1 MNTIAE
7 HIAYF
12 LNEYPPFNNLTFEE
26 LTEIATNIRVLN
38 LEKSE
43 ALFQNNDILH
53 DSFYVVASG
62 VINLTT
68 IADAEETII
77 NKCHEG
83 DIFGLRPFFA
93 KNNYMMTAKARE
105 ESIVYA
111 IPISV
116 FRPFVAN
123 NSDVLNFLLES
134 FASNSRHAKDTI
146 NSGDKLISD
155 TIFYGDSQSEMQYIQ
170 SLNYNTA
177 PLKTSADQIVKDVAL
192 LMTNAMVDNVVVCEN
207 NNPKGILT
215 HADLASKIA
224 TGRYLITE
232 TIDKI
237 MSSPVVTVI
246 ENVSLAEAQL
256 LMLKHNVSHLCV
268 TKDGTNKS
276 AVKGIISEHDLI
288 VAQASNPGVL
298 IKEIK
303 RSQIPKDLKLI
314 RDRLADLIQN
324 SIQKNIPIAH
334 ITNIAS
340 EINLAILKRA
350 VEISILEMGSPPARF
365 AWLSIGSQGRK
376 EQLLLT
382 DQDSILIFEDVTA
395 NKYRDVKDYFLRLA
409 KRTTAIL
416 EKVGY
421 DYCPNGHMASNM
433 LWCKSLTD
441 WTKQYNNWMNT
452 PGENSNDLSSI
463 FYDYEIIFGEP
474 KIEEA
479 IENVIFKNAINNT
492 LFFDFLG
499 NDALRKNSPLSF
511 FKKFIVEEDEG
522 PNKLKFDIKTKAL
535 MPLIDGA
542 RLLILSFNIKGI
554 NNTYLRFKQL
564 AITDSKNAEVYLDC
578 AEAFLTLLKF
588 RTVEGLKNDSS
599 GQYINLKELSKADKD
614 KLKNALAPMRDL
626 EELIKSKFQLTQFS

>member
-7 HIAYF
+7 HIADF
-12 LNEYPPFNNLTFEE
+12 LKEYPPFDNLTFQE
-26 LTEIATNIRVLN
+26 LYNIATNIRVIN
-38 LEKSE
+38 LEKH
-43 ALFQNNDILH
+43 AVLFQNNDILH
-53 DSFYVVASG
+53 DSFYVVSSG
-62 VINLTT
+62 IINLTT
-68 IADAEETII
+68 VADAEETIV

-111 IPISV
+111 IPIAV
-116 FRPFVAN
+116 FRPYVVN

-134 FASNSRHAKDTI
+134 FAINSRHTKDNV
-146 NSGDKLISD
+146 NSGNKLVSDNVFYSD
-155 TIFYGDSQSEMQYIQ
+155 TQSEMQYIQ
-170 SLNYNTA
+170 SLNYNNS
-177 PLKTSADQIVKDVAL
+177 PLTTTGDKIIKDVAI
-192 LMTNAMVDNVVVCEN
+192 LMTDAMVDNIVVCEN
-207 NNPKGILT
+207 NNPIGILT
-215 HADLASKIA
+215 DADLSSKIA
-224 TGRYLITE
+224 TGRYPITA

-256 LMLKHNVSHLCV
+256 LMLKHNVTHLCV

-276 AVKGIISEHDLI
+276 VVKGIISEHDLI

-303 RSQIPKDLKLI
+303 RSQLPKDLKQI
-314 RDRLADLIQN
+314 RDRLSDLIQN
-324 SIQKNIPIAH
+324 SIQKNITISH
-334 ITNIAS
+334 VCNIAN
-340 EINLAILKRA
+340 EINLALIKRA
-350 VEISILEMGSPPARF
+350 IELTILDLGSPPARF

-382 DQDSILIFEDVTA
+382 DQDSILIFEDVTPE
-395 NKYRDVKDYFLRLA
+395 KYREVKDYFLRLA
-409 KRTTAIL
+409 KRTTSLL

-421 DYCPNGHMASNM
+421 EYCPNGHMASNM

-441 WTKQYNNWMNT
+441 WIKQYNSWMNT

-463 FYDYEIIFGEP
+463 FFDYEIVFGEP

-479 IENVIFKNAINNT
+479 VENVIFKNSINNP

-499 NDALRKNSPLSF
+499 NDALKKNSPLSF
-511 FKKFIVEEDEG
+511 FKKFILEEEG
-522 PNKLKFDIKTKAL
+522 PYKMKFDIKTRAL
-535 MPLIDGA
+535 MPLIDSA

-564 AITDSKNAEVYLDC
+564 AISDSKNAEIYLSC

-588 RTVEGLKNDSS
+588 RTIEGLKNDDS
-599 GQYINLKELSKADKD
+599 GQYINIKELSKADKE

>member
-7 HIAYF
+7 HIADF
-12 LNEYPPFNNLTFEE
+12 LKEYPPFNNLTFQE
-26 LTEIATNIRVLN
+26 LSDIATNIRVIN
-38 LEKSE
+38 LEKH
-43 ALFQNNDILH
+43 AVLFQINDTLH

-68 IADAEETII
+68 IADAEETLI

-105 ESIVYA
+105 ESIIYA
-111 IPISV
+111 IPIAV

-123 NSDVLNFLLES
+123 NSDVLNFLLEN
-134 FASNSRHAKDTI
+134 FAINSRHAKDNV
-146 NSGDKLISD
+146 NSQGKLISD
-155 TIFYGDSQSEMQYIQ
+155 TAFYVDQQTEMQYIQ
-170 SLNYNTA
+170 SLVYNNS
-177 PLKTSADQIVKDVAL
+177 PLTTESNRIVKDVAI
-192 LMTNAMVDNVVVCEN
+192 LMTESMVDNIVICEKN
-207 NNPKGILT
+207 HPIGIVT
-215 HADLASKIA
+215 NADLSSKIA
-224 TGRYLITE
+224 TGRYPITE

-256 LMLKHNVSHLCV
+256 LMLKHNVTHLCV
-268 TKDGTNKS
+268 TKDGTSKS
-276 AVKGIISEHDLI
+276 VVKGIISEHDLI

-303 RSQIPKDLKLI
+303 RSQLPKDLKQI
-314 RDRLADLIQN
+314 RDRLSDLIQN
-324 SIQKNIPIAH
+324 SIQKNIPISH
-334 ITNIAS
+334 VSNIAS
-340 EINLAILKRA
+340 EINLAIIKRA
-350 VEISILEMGSPPARF
+350 VELSILDLGSPPARF

-382 DQDSILIFEDVTA
+382 DQDSILIFEDVA
-395 NKYRDVKDYFLRLA
+395 PEKYREVKDYFLRLA

-421 DYCPNGHMASNM
+421 EYCPNGHMGSNM

-441 WTKQYNNWMNT
+441 WTKQYNSWMNT

-463 FYDYEIIFGEP
+463 FFDYEIVFGEP
-474 KIEEA
+474 KIEEV
-479 IENVIFKNAINNT
+479 IENVIFKNAVNNT

-499 NDALRKNSPLSF
+499 NDALKKNSALSF
-511 FKKFIVEEDEG
+511 FKKFILEEEG
-522 PNKLKFDIKTKAL
+522 PHKTKFDIKTRAL
-535 MPLIDGA
+535 MPLIDAA
-542 RLLILSFNIKGI
+542 RLLILNSNIKGI
-554 NNTYLRFKQL
+554 KNTYLRFKQL
-564 AITDSKNAEVYLDC
+564 AITDSKNAEIYLSC
-578 AEAFLTLLKF
+578 AEAFLTLSKF
-588 RTVEGLKNDSS
+588 RTVEGLKNDDS
-599 GQYINLKELSKADKD
+599 GQYINIREISKTDKE
-614 KLKNALAPMRDL
+614 KLKNALTPMKDL

>member
-7 HIAYF
+7 HIADF
-12 LNEYPPFNNLTFEE
+12 LKEYPPFDNLSFQE
-26 LTEIATNIRVLN
+26 LSDIATNIRVLN
-38 LEKSE
+38 LEKH
-43 ALFQNNDILH
+43 AVLFQNNDVLH

-105 ESIVYA
+105 ESIIYA
-111 IPISV
+111 IPIAV

-134 FASNSRHAKDTI
+134 FAINSRHTKDNV
-146 NSGDKLISD
+146 NSNGKLISD
-155 TIFYGDSQSEMQYIQ
+155 TAFIDQQSEMQYIQ
-170 SLNYNTA
+170 SLTYNNS
-177 PLKTSADQIVKDVAL
+177 PLTTEAHHIVKDVAI
-192 LMTNAMVDNVVVCEN
+192 LMTESMVDNIVVTEKN
-207 NNPKGILT
+207 HPIGIVT
-215 HADLASKIA
+215 DADLSSKIA
-224 TGRYLITE
+224 TGRYPITE

-256 LMLKHNVSHLCV
+256 LMLKHNVTHLCV
-268 TKDGTNKS
+268 TKDGTSKS

-303 RSQIPKDLKLI
+303 RSQLPKDLKQI
-314 RDRLADLIQN
+314 RDRLSDLIQN
-324 SIQKNIPIAH
+324 SIQKNIPISH
-334 ITNIAS
+334 ISNIAS
-340 EINLAILKRA
+340 EINLAIIKRA
-350 VEISILEMGSPPARF
+350 VELSILDLGSPPARF

-382 DQDSILIFEDVTA
+382 DQDSILIFEDVA
-395 NKYRDVKDYFLRLA
+395 PEKYREVKDYFLRLA
-409 KRTTAIL
+409 KRATSIL

-421 DYCPNGHMASNM
+421 EYCPNGHMGSNM

-441 WTKQYNNWMNT
+441 WTKQYNSWMNT

-463 FYDYEIIFGEP
+463 FFDYEIVFGEP

-479 IENVIFKNAINNT
+479 IESVIFKNAVNNT

-499 NDALRKNSPLSF
+499 NDALKKNSPLSF
-511 FKKFIVEEDEG
+511 FKKFIVEEEG
-522 PNKLKFDIKTKAL
+522 PHKTKFDIKTRAL

-542 RLLILSFNIKGI
+542 RLLILNSNIKGI
-554 NNTYLRFKQL
+554 SNTYLRFKQL
-564 AITDSKNAEVYLDC
+564 AITDSKNAEIYLSC
-578 AEAFLTLLKF
+578 AEAFLTLSKF
-588 RTVEGLKNDSS
+588 RTVEGLKNDDS
-599 GQYINLKELSKADKD
+599 GQYINLREMSKTDKE
-614 KLKNALAPMRDL
+614 KLKNALTPMKDL

>member
-7 HIAYF
+7 HIADF
-12 LNEYPPFNNLTFEE
+12 LKEYPPFDNLTFQE
-26 LTEIATNIRVLN
+26 LSDIATNIRVLN
-38 LEKSE
+38 LEKHTV
-43 ALFQNNDILH
+43 LFQNNDVLH

-105 ESIVYA
+105 ESIIYA
-111 IPISV
+111 IPIAV

-134 FASNSRHAKDTI
+134 FAVNSRHTKDSV
-146 NSGDKLISD
+146 NSNGKVISD
-155 TIFYGDSQSEMQYIQ
+155 TSFYVDQQSEMQYIQ
-170 SLNYNTA
+170 SLSYNNS
-177 PLKTSADQIVKDVAL
+177 PLTTEASHVVKDVAI
-192 LMTNAMVDNVVVCEN
+192 LMTEAMVDNIIVCEKN
-207 NNPKGILT
+207 KPIGIVT
-215 HADLASKIA
+215 ATDLSSKIA
-224 TGRYLITE
+224 TGRYPITE

-256 LMLKHNVSHLCV
+256 LMLKHNVTHLCV

-303 RSQIPKDLKLI
+303 RSQLPKDLKQI
-314 RDRLADLIQN
+314 RDRLSDLIQN
-324 SIQKNIPIAH
+324 SIQKNIPISH
-334 ITNIAS
+334 ISNIAS
-340 EINLAILKRA
+340 EINLAIIKRA
-350 VEISILEMGSPPARF
+350 VELSILDLGSPPARF

-382 DQDSILIFEDVTA
+382 DQDSTLIFEDVTPD
-395 NKYRDVKDYFLRLA
+395 KYRETKDYFLRLA

-421 DYCPNGHMASNM
+421 EYCPNGHMGSNM

-441 WTKQYNNWMNT
+441 WTKQYNSWMNT

-463 FYDYEIIFGEP
+463 FFDYEIVFGEP
-474 KIEEA
+474 KIEEV
-479 IENVIFKNAINNT
+479 IENVIFKNAVNNT

-499 NDALRKNSPLSF
+499 NDALKRNSPLSF
-511 FKKFIVEEDEG
+511 FKKFIVEEEG
-522 PNKLKFDIKTKAL
+522 PNKTKFDIKTRAL

-542 RLLILSFNIKGI
+542 RLLILNANIKGI
-554 NNTYLRFKQL
+554 KNTYLRFKQL
-564 AITDSKNAEVYLDC
+564 AITDSKNAEIYLSC
-578 AEAFLTLLKF
+578 AEAFLTLSKF
-588 RTVEGLKNDSS
+588 RTVEGLKNDDS
-599 GQYINLKELSKADKD
+599 GQYINLREMSKTDKE
-614 KLKNALAPMRDL
+614 KLKNALTPMKDL